1 MTKENRI
8 GIRIR
13 NFRLK
18 NRMSQEEA
26 AAAAGVSLEMLA
38 GIEDNQVAPPLGVI
52 VSLARAFKSSVGDI
66 FGERGD
72 SPFCIVRSSNRDA
85 VSRFGHAGGASGGYS
100 YESLGLQKQNR
111 QMEPFMVTLTPV
123 PEGQAVESNQHGG
136 EEFLFVLDG
145 KVDVRLAGHTDIL
158 EQGDSIYYDS
168 NLPHV
173 VTCHGDSPATILAV
187 IFAAKELMIF

>member
-1 MTKENRI
+1 MTKESRI

-13 NFRLK
+13 NLRLK
-18 NRMSQEEA
+18 KGMSQEEA
-26 AAAAGVSLEMLA
+26 AAEAGVSLEMFVD
-38 GIEDNQVAPPLGVI
+38 IENMKVAPPLGVI
-52 VSLARAFKSSVGDI
+52 VSLARIFRTSIGDI
-66 FGERGD
+66 FGESGD

-85 VSRFGHAGGASGGYS
+85 VSRFGHAGSASSGYS
-100 YESLGLQKQNR
+100 YESLGLQKKNR

-123 PEGQAVESNQHGG
+123 PEGQAVESNQHDG

-145 KVDVRLAGHTDIL
+145 KVDIRLAGHTDLL
-158 EQGDSIYYDS
+158 EQGDSVYYDS

-173 VTCHGDSPATILAV
+173 VTCHGDRPATILAV